1 MKHPNLYL
9 IGLTGG
15 IACGKSTV
23 LAILNELGAHTI
35 DADQVTHR
43 LQQPGTPVYEQI
55 VAAFGSDILASPDG
69 PLDRRKLG
77 AIVFNDPAAL
87 QRLEQI
93 VHPAVRATIVAWLD
107 QLGKLEE
114 KAIEQ
119 QNDTTA
125 PGSPPNIAVI
135 DAVKLLEAGWKKDV
149 DAIWIVTC
157 AAEQQVER
165 LMRTRGMSEAEA
177 RQRIAAQPPQSS
189 RIAQADVVIDNSGAL
204 EQVRAQIEAA
214 WQKIVEPGR

>member
-23 LAILNELGAHTI
+23 LTILAELGAHTI

-43 LQQPGTPVYEQI
+43 LQQPGTPVYQQI
-55 VAAFGSDILASPDG
+55 VDAFGPDILVSPDG

-77 AIVFNDPAAL
+77 AIVFNDPVAL

-93 VHPAVRATIVAWLD
+93 VHPAVHATIVAWLD
-107 QLGKLEE
+107 QS
-114 KAIEQ
+114 ADQ
-119 QNDTTA
+119 APQRCSDTPTPA
-125 PGSPPNIAVI
+125 PPRHIAVI

-149 DAIWIVTC
+149 DAIWVVTC
-157 AAEQQVER
+157 AAEQQVKR
-165 LMRTRGMSEAEA
+165 LIRTRGMSEAEA

-189 RIAQADVVIDNSGAL
+189 RIAQADVVIDNSGTL
-204 EQVRAQIEAA
+204 EQVWAQIEAA